1 MSQRC
6 IFCGVL
12 PVFSGNNL
20 GDIIYP
26 LCVVNARGIHF
37 KKKKIERVKRKKKK
51 KSSEGGPCPG
61 AAVLPLPGC
70 L

>member
-1 MSQRC
+1 M
-6 IFCGVL
+6 
-12 PVFSGNNL
+12 FSGNNL

-51 KSSEGGPCPG
+51 KR
-61 AAVLPLPGC
+61 AVREVPVLELLFFLFLAVFDFGK
-70 L
+70 LTT